1 MHTQKQDAV
10 RMSPATS
17 VVSAE
22 NPETLLTLTI
32 EILEDAKAEDI
43 VTIDLA
49 GKSSLGDYMVVSSG
63 RSNRHVSA
71 IADKLSRELRDRG
84 LGRPRVEGKDHND
97 WVLIDAGNIIIHV
110 FRPEV
115 REFYNLEKMW
125 LAERPEDQS
134 TQ

>member
-17 VVSAE
+17 VISAE

>member
-17 VVSAE
+17 VISSE